1 MKEEEKKK
9 KKPRWIGISTREL
22 VEIYRVVLVS
32 GKISHNGQ
40 AHGRL
45 KALESKLYQTPYMR
59 KKYRQKLKQIRG

>member
-9 KKPRWIGISTREL
+9 KKPGISTREL
-22 VEIYRVVLVS
+22 VEIYRVLLVS
-32 GKISHNGQ
+32 EKISYNGQ

-45 KALESKLYQTPYMR
+45 KVLESELYQTPYMR